1 MLPPPKPRRW
11 ISKIIRNWKYRV
23 TQKWELRHWN
33 QKLLVGNYLHF
44 KDCMIIVNTIT
55 VNICKI
61 MKNDFF
67 VPIFFVSKQTLRI
80 CFGCLEAISNYLKMK
95 WKFCL
100 MIVSEEDKVRKKD
113 RKKEKVVSLFH
124 YSVSADFN
132 NVKECWHI
140 KAK

>member
-1 MLPPPKPRRW
+1 
-11 ISKIIRNWKYRV
+11 
-23 TQKWELRHWN
+23 
-33 QKLLVGNYLHF
+33 
-44 KDCMIIVNTIT
+44 
-55 VNICKI
+55 
-61 MKNDFF
+61 
-67 VPIFFVSKQTLRI
+67 
-80 CFGCLEAISNYLKMK
+80 MK

-113 RKKEKVVSLFH
+113 RKKEKVVYECFSLFH